1 MQKAS
6 FAALFLASSIAASA
20 LLPIGCSTGEADSLF
35 SEGPP
40 NSADATGSA
49 SGAGGSG
56 GIGLGGSGPGSTSSG
71 DPSGSTSSTSGGMGG
86 SGMGGMGMGGMGMG
100 GMGMGG
106 MGMGGGGPTGEVLCD
121 NNMTCPTANQGAC
134 CWFNDAD
141 SGECVQGPPDQATCN
156 QGQQGGH
163 TRIECQSEA
172 QCGAG
177 ELCCGDRA
185 NGNFGPY
192 YYQVTCQ
199 ADCQDVTLC
208 ATQGAGAGECPKVNC
223 QGQQVQGQCNP
234 SQLLPPGYLVCGC
247 P

>member
-86 SGMGGMGMGGMGMG
+86 SGMGGSGMGGMGGSGMGGMGMG
-100 GMGMGG
+100 GMGGSG
-106 MGMGGGGPTGEVLCD
+106 DTDVLCGGGEQ
-121 NNMTCPTANQGAC
+121 CPLAGDGAC
-134 CWFNDAD
+134 CWSEEQD
-141 SGECVQGPPDQATCN
+141 SGYCVMGPDDMDNCSQS
-156 QGQQGGH
+156 QQGGNA
-163 TRIECQSEA
+163 RIECQTDSE
-172 QCGAG
+172 CGAG
-177 ELCCGDRA
+177 MQCCGDRA
-185 NGNFGPY
+185 NGNFGLY

>member
-1 MQKAS
+1 
-6 FAALFLASSIAASA
+6 
-20 LLPIGCSTGEADSLF
+20 
-35 SEGPP
+35 
-40 NSADATGSA
+40 
-49 SGAGGSG
+49 
-56 GIGLGGSGPGSTSSG
+56 
-71 DPSGSTSSTSGGMGG
+71 MG
-86 SGMGGMGMGGMGMG
+86 GMGGMGMGGMGMG

-185 NGNFGPY
+185 GGDFGTY
-192 YYQVTCQ
+192 YWQVTCQ
-199 ADCQDVTLC
+199 DQCNDVTLC
-208 ATQGAGAGECPKVNC
+208 PVPGPDPNCPMVNC
-223 QGQQVQGQCNP
+223 QGQTVQAECNP
-234 SQLLPPGYLVCGC
+234 SQLLPNGFFVCGC